1 MIELVGS
8 KVVARRP
15 TDINLRL
22 EITSEDDDDKMP
34 TLGPRAPT
42 EDADI
47 DPYQTPV
54 ALTPGNRKINARVMA
69 EPKNTAEELSDIE
82 IATVEGKKK
91 WGALTSIADKV
102 CTSSGTFFWWLK
114 LYFWQW
120 SASKSGAKDK

>member
-15 TDINLRL
+15 TNINLRL

-54 ALTPGNRKINARVMA
+54 ALMPANRKINARVMA
-69 EPKNTAEELSDIE
+69 EPKNTAGELSDIE
-82 IATVEGKKK
+82 MATVEGKKK
-91 WGALTSIADKV
+91 
-102 CTSSGTFFWWLK
+102 
-114 LYFWQW
+114 
-120 SASKSGAKDK
+120 